1 MAQGERAS
9 GADTGGFEGG
19 VAGLDLPALV
29 QLNVQNRFSGC
40 FRVSHDDREGMI
52 FFHDGEIVHAEE
64 GPRTGEEAFG
74 EMVTWPGGHFSVE
87 PNVMTALRTIHKS
100 CDHLLL
106 DAHRLMD
113 ERRVQVPPRG
123 PPAAPASSAPAPAPA
138 APAVARTS
146 ATPPPVPQPATVDL
160 VRSAAGVVDAVL
172 LTKDGRQVGQAGY
185 EAEVLAGHSAYLAR
199 AAAELG
205 GLFQAGELR
214 AASARGARQS
224 LLLLAARNHLLGVLI
239 RPDADPGAVEAAI
252 RGALVPKR

>member
-1 MAQGERAS
+1 MAQGDRSS
-9 GADTGGFEGG
+9 GAAVGGFEGG

-29 QLNVQNRFSGC
+29 QLNVLNRFSGC
-40 FRVSHDDREGMI
+40 FRVSHEDRAGMI
-52 FFHDGEIVHAEE
+52 FFRDGEIVHAEE
-64 GPRTGEEAFG
+64 GSRTGEEAFG

-87 PNVMTALRTIHKS
+87 PNVMHALRTIHKS

-106 DAHRLMD
+106 DAHRLID
-113 ERRVQVPPRG
+113 ERRVRLPRREA
-123 PPAAPASSAPAPAPA
+123 PAASTAPAPA
-138 APAVARTS
+138 APAA
-146 ATPPPVPQPATVDL
+146 APAPAAPPPAPQTATVDL
-160 VRSAAGVVDAVL
+160 VRSVVGVVQAVL
-172 LTKDGRQVGQAGY
+172 LTKDGRQAGQASY
-185 EAEVLAGHSAYLAR
+185 EAEVLAGHSAYLAS

>member
-1 MAQGERAS
+1 MAQGDRSS
-9 GADTGGFEGG
+9 GEAADGFAGG
-19 VAGLDLPALV
+19 VAGLDLAALV
-29 QLNVQNRFSGC
+29 QLNVLNRFSGC
-40 FRVSHDDREGMI
+40 FRVSHEDRAGMI
-52 FFHDGEIVHAEE
+52 FFRDGEIVHAEE
-64 GPRTGEEAFG
+64 GSLTGEEAFG

-106 DAHRLMD
+106 DAHRLID
-113 ERRVQVPPRG
+113 ERRVRLPQRG
-123 PPAAPASSAPAPAPA
+123 ASAATASSAAAPAASAAVQSPAAPRPAPQ
-138 APAVARTS
+138 T
-146 ATPPPVPQPATVDL
+146 ATVDL
-160 VRSAAGVVDAVL
+160 VRSVAGVVDAVL
-172 LTKDGRQVGQAGY
+172 LTKDGRPAGQAGY
-185 EAEVLAGHSAYLAR
+185 EAEVLAGHSAYLAS

-224 LLLLAARNHLLGVLI
+224 LLLLAARSHLLGVLI